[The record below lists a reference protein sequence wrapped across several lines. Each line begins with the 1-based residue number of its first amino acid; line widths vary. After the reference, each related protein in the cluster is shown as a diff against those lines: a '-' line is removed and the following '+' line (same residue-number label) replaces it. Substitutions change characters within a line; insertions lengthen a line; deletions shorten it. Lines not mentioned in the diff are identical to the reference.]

1 MSKRSIGVDIGS
13 TGVRAAE
20 VEWNGKKLK
29 VLRVAEVPLP
39 RGVVVA
45 GEVRD
50 PDALTAAV
58 KLLWKQT
65 KFSSKTVSIGM
76 GGPQTL
82 VRQVDLPWEPEE
94 IFREALP
101 LRVGSDLPVDPLE
114 MTLDYHPLE
123 EKRQGNFRIQRALI
137 VGSLNA
143 AAENA
148 SDALLAAGLKIKRA
162 DFMPFALIRAAI
174 AVAGD
179 GNPVPGPQPAD
190 EEWPCEVVVD
200 VGGQITVV
208 AVHYRGRP
216 LFIRVVPAGSD
227 AVTRALAEHV
237 KISLDTAEAMKHYL
251 GISGIAEAESAGLSE
266 EDDLYHIKAAIA
278 TVSPQQREAAQH
290 IVNAMAGHLVQ
301 VVRESVE
308 YFLAASPNISGISRV
323 LLAGG
328 GTLLSGYAERLASEL
343 RAPVAFLAPIAAF
356 GSGEAAEYTDFD
368 PRMTNAIG
376 LALEVK

>member
-1 MSKRSIGVDIGS
+1 VSNRSIGVDIGS

-82 VRQVDLPWEPEE
+82 VRQVDLPWEPAE

-123 EKRQGNFRIQRALI
+123 EKKQGNFRIQRALV

-162 DFMPFALIRAAI
+162 DFIPFALIRAAV
-174 AVAGD
+174 ATAGD
-179 GNPVPGPQPAD
+179 GNPVPGPQGAD

-251 GISGIAEAESAGLSE
+251 GISNIADEAVELSE
-266 EDDLYHIKAAIA
+266 DDDLYHIKAAIA
-278 TVSPQQREAAQH
+278 DVSPQQREAAQH

-308 YFLAASPNISGISRV
+308 YFLAASPNITGVSRV
-323 LLAGG
+323 LLSGG

-356 GSGEAAEYTDFD
+356 GTGEASEYTDFD
-368 PRMTNAIG
+368 PRMTDAIG